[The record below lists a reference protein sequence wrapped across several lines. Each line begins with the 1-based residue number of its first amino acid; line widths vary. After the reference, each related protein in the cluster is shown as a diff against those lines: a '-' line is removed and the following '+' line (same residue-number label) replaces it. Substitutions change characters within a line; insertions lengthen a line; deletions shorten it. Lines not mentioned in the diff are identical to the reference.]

1 MDMDWVNLSGL
12 ILPVSTMPFTKH
24 LARLAAIALAALVS
38 VACDPQRIN
47 ELEEGLSTETD
58 VRDRFGVPDNVW
70 DEGGGARTLEYN
82 RQPAGQ
88 RNYMITIGAD
98 GKMSALRQ
106 VLTPENFARI
116 TPGMEMQEVRRRLGK
131 PSKVTPYAL
140 SGETHHDWRF
150 LEPPTTP
157 LVFSVITTDGRSV
170 ARTMTT
176 PDMDAPEN
184 GRGR

>member
-1 MDMDWVNLSGL
+1 
-12 ILPVSTMPFTKH
+12 MPFTKH
-24 LARLAAIALAALVS
+24 LARLAAIALAALTA

-47 ELEEGLSTETD
+47 ELEEGLSTEVD

-70 DEGGGARTLEYN
+70 DDGNGAHTLEYN

-88 RNYMITIGAD
+88 RNYMITIGPD

-116 TPGMEMQEVRRRLGK
+116 TPGMDLQEVRRRLGK
-131 PSKVTPYAL
+131 PAKVTPYAL

-157 LVFSVITTDGRSV
+157 LVFSVITTDGRTV
-170 ARTMTT
+170 ARTMTG

>member
-1 MDMDWVNLSGL
+1 
-12 ILPVSTMPFTKH
+12 MPSLKH
-24 LARLAAIALAALVS
+24 LAGAAAMALVLLC
-38 VACDPQRIN
+38 AGGCDGQRIS
-47 ELEEGLSTETD
+47 ELEEGLSTEVD

-88 RNYMITIGAD
+88 RNYMITIDPG

-116 TPGMEMQEVRRRLGK
+116 TPGMGMDEVRRRLGK
-131 PSKVTPYAL
+131 PAKVTPYQL

-150 LEPPTTP
+150 LQPPNTAMLFT
-157 LVFSVITTDGRSV
+157 VVTDRQLRV
-170 ARTMTT
+170 LRTQSTLDMND
-176 PDMDAPEN
+176 PDHN
-184 GRGR
+184 GPR

>member
-1 MDMDWVNLSGL
+1 MTLL
-12 ILPVSTMPFTKH
+12 RTLF
-24 LARLAAIALAALVS
+24 AAAVALAVLAG
-38 VACDPQRIN
+38 CDPQRIS
-47 ELEEGLSTETD
+47 ELEPGRSTEVD

-131 PSKVTPYAL
+131 PAKITPYAL

>member
-1 MDMDWVNLSGL
+1 ML
-12 ILPVSTMPFTKH
+12 FTKH
-24 LARLAAIALAALVS
+24 LARLAAIALAALAV

-47 ELEEGLSTETD
+47 ELEEGLSTEVD

-70 DEGGGARTLEYN
+70 NEPGGARTLEYN

-116 TPGMEMQEVRRRLGK
+116 TPGMEIQEVRRRLGK
-131 PSKVTPYAL
+131 PAKVTPYAL
-140 SGETHHDWRF
+140 SGETHYDWRF

-157 LVFSVITTDGRSV
+157 MVFSIITTDGRSV
-170 ARTMTT
+170 ARTLII